1 MKKINLYINGEYMCS
16 SFRYSRCRDF
26 IDRVIKD
33 KKIVVVA
40 SIPDRVIYIKDT
52 DRVTA
57 HFAK

>member
-26 IDRVIKD
+26 IDRVTKD
-33 KKIVVVA
+33 KKIVVA
-40 SIPDRVIYIKDT
+40 SIPDRFIYIKDT

>member
-1 MKKINLYINGEYMCS
+1 MKKKNLYINGEYMCS

-26 IDRVIKD
+26 IDRVMED
-33 KKIVVVA
+33 KKIVVA
-40 SIPDRVIYIKDT
+40 SIPDRFIYIKDT